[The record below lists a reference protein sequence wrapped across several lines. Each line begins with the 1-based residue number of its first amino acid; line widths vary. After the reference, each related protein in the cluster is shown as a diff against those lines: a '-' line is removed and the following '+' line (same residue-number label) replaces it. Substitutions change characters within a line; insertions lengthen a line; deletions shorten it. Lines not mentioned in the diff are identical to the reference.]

1 MAVLSKLLE
10 SVLQHA
16 TRSNQMKMLL
26 AVAVM
31 VVYKYRSHAIG
42 TRPRRDLKQPKGA
55 VPFLGH
61 MPLLASIPGTKLYHF
76 FEKQYNELGPVWSI
90 SLPFIGRMI
99 QIDSPEILEHCVKT
113 NFWSFEKGP
122 ILQGALYDLT
132 GNGKLHN
139 VMSLSKL
146 WCLLACIFASD
157 GEHWRFQRKL
167 ASQIFTVKAF
177 RQYTSDSFIT
187 EGRKVLDFLGEAAD
201 AGTVFDFHLLMHNF
215 TLDSF
220 GLISYGQSYG
230 CLKNG
235 GNKVP
240 FAESFDSLGQV
251 CSTRFLNPAWRL
263 YERLSGVGKKVRD
276 DRALIRRHAENIIA
290 QRRREGYHRSSKDL
304 LQWLLETPA
313 DDGKP
318 MSDELV
324 MDNILNFTIAGRDTT
339 AQTIS
344 WMFYL
349 LHRDGADK
357 DVLNTLRQEVD
368 SFFASS
374 DMSYDAFK
382 QQKYSEACFHEALRI
397 YPAVPRN
404 LKVCVADDTLPGGTK
419 IYKGEWITWSS
430 YVMGRSE
437 KIWGPDAKEF
447 KPSRWINSEKP
458 SPAKYNVFHLGPR
471 VCLGQQF
478 ATIQVLVIIGMML
491 ESFEFELVDPSTE
504 PTYGASVTLCMDGGL
519 PMRVKRRGVATAV

>member
-1 MAVLSKLLE
+1 
-10 SVLQHA
+10 
-16 TRSNQMKMLL
+16 
-26 AVAVM
+26 
-31 VVYKYRSHAIG
+31 
-42 TRPRRDLKQPKGA
+42 
-55 VPFLGH
+55 
-61 MPLLASIPGTKLYHF
+61 
-76 FEKQYNELGPVWSI
+76 
-90 SLPFIGRMI
+90 MI
-99 QIDSPEILEHCVKT
+99 E
-113 NFWSFEKGP
+113 
-122 ILQGALYDLT
+122 
-132 GNGKLHN
+132 GK
-139 VMSLSKL
+139 
-146 WCLLACIFASD
+146 
-157 GEHWRFQRKL
+157 
-167 ASQIFTVKAF
+167 
-177 RQYTSDSFIT
+177 
-187 EGRKVLDFLGEAAD
+187 KVLDFLGEAAD

-220 GLISYGQSYG
+220 GLISFGQSYG

-235 GNKVP
+235 GDKVP
-240 FAESFDSLGQV
+240 FATSFDNLGQI
-251 CSTRFLNPAWRL
+251 CSTRFLNPAWKL

-276 DRALIRRHAENIIA
+276 DRALIRRHAEEIIA
-290 QRRREGYHRSSKDL
+290 KRRREGYHRSSKDL

-339 AQTIS
+339 AETIS
-344 WMFYL
+344 WLFYL

-357 DVLNTLRQEVD
+357 DVLSTLRQEVD
-368 SFFASS
+368 SFFEGS
-374 DMSYDAFK
+374 DRSYDAFK

-478 ATIQVLVIIGMML
+478 ATIQVLVVVGLML
-491 ESFEFELVDPSTE
+491 ESFEFELADPSTE
-504 PTYGASVTLCMDGGL
+504 PRYGASVTLCMDEGL
-519 PMRVKRRGVATAV
+519 PMRVKRRSGATAV